1 MILRSEKIAEAL
13 ELADNPEKK
22 DPLVIVPLP
31 DPEKL
36 KEEGSASVDLRLGTW
51 FVSLRTPRMPALEID
66 SGSDDDLADDPA
78 FQLTE
83 THYVRFGDTYY
94 LHPHS
99 FVLGVTLEWLR
110 IPKNLFGY
118 VIGKSSLG
126 RRGLVIATATGVHPG
141 FTGCLTLE
149 LTNLGEI
156 PIAIKPGMLVCQLCL
171 HSAADPVGDLE
182 TGDRSQFNGSR
193 RPALGRYKLD
203 KLASALARAGK

>member
-13 ELADNPEKK
+13 ELAPEKS
-22 DPLVIVPLP
+22 DPLYIVPLP
-31 DPEKL
+31 DLNKL
-36 KEEGSASVDLRLGTW
+36 KDEGSGSVDLRLGTW
-51 FVSLRTPRMPALEID
+51 FVNPRTPRMPALEID
-66 SGSDDDLADDPA
+66 VGTDTDLTEDAQR
-78 FQLTE
+78 QLTE

-99 FVLGVTLEWLR
+99 FVLGITLEWLR
-110 IPKNLFGY
+110 IPKSLFGY

-156 PIAIKPGMLVCQLCL
+156 PIAIKPGMHVCQLCL
-171 HSAADPVGDLE
+171 HDASDPPTARDL
-182 TGDRSQFNGSR
+182 GDRSQFNGARKPS
-193 RPALGRYKLD
+193 LGRYKLD
-203 KLASALARAGK
+203 PLASALARAAR

>member
-1 MILRSEKIAEAL
+1 MILRSEKIAELL
-13 ELADNPEKK
+13 ELADGPQRE

-31 DPEKL
+31 NLTQL

-51 FVSLRTPRMPALEID
+51 FVSPRTPRVPTLEID
-66 SGSDDDLADDPA
+66 GRSEGDVMEEAQ

-94 LHPHS
+94 LHPRS

-110 IPKNLFGY
+110 VPKSLAGY

-126 RRGLVIATATGVHPG
+126 RRGLVIATATAVHPG

-149 LTNLGEI
+149 LANLGEI
-156 PIAIKPGMLVCQLCL
+156 PVAIKPGMLVCQLCL
-171 HSAADPVGDLE
+171 HSASDPTAFPL
-182 TGDRSQFNGSR
+182 GDRSQFNGAR
-193 RPALGRYKLD
+193 RPSLGRYKLD
-203 KLASALARAGK
+203 PLARALARAAR